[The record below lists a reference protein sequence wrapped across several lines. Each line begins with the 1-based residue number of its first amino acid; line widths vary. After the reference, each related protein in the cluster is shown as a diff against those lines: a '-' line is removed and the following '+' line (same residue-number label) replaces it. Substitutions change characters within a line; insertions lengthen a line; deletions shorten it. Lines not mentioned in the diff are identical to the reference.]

1 MSLTL
6 KNKFLKIFILL
17 VIINLKT
24 YAQFLDKNF
33 YLVDS
38 LSENMFSQD
47 DKNVLSEQLKVYNK
61 NITNDTLKIQC
72 LSRIVENTQNEK
84 IWIKYNR
91 LIFNLTSEKINK
103 SKNPREIFVLKSY
116 HILAINNFGYYYVNF
131 TNFHSKAISHYT
143 EAVGLAEE
151 IKDYDNIVNTY
162 ANLANVYQNEGS
174 LVKALQY
181 YQKLQ
186 AFEKNVSNKNIL
198 LAPTNN
204 LAQIYIYL
212 GDTIKAIQTL
222 KKCFQL
228 SKKSSDKYM
237 KGTLLN
243 NIGLLEYYNR
253 KKNGLQTIKKALEYR
268 KEINDTKG
276 VAQTLA
282 VLAGIAN
289 NEKNLNLAEDYLI
302 QAHNYLKNIKYPYTE
317 ALYYYQ
323 LGRLNLLKQKNKE
336 AIIYFEKS
344 VNIYTNISAGIDLAN
359 ALNILIEAYKLNPKV
374 NAEKLN
380 DAYALYLKTTK
391 TINQNNA
398 EKIFLNQKYSE
409 DIKVSE
415 EKHKAEQLI
424 KEQKNSEYK
433 NRQRL
438 ILISVLIIVVFLLVF
453 SFFIYRALKINK
465 QKSTIITKQKIEVE
479 KQKHLIEEK
488 HKDITDSITYAHR
501 IQSSL
506 IPSQGQI
513 NKTFKNISLFFQ
525 PRDIVSGD
533 FYWFSQ
539 QQNTTIFALADCTG
553 HGVPGAFMS
562 IIGINQLNTV
572 VNEKGLTQ
580 PSLILNELKKG
591 VITSLNS
598 SSDSDKKDGMDIAL
612 ISFNDKQLSFS
623 GANQSI
629 YILRN
634 KELIELKGNKQPIG
648 LSDTNQDFSE
658 VKFDLLKHDRIILY
672 SDGLVDQFGGQEG
685 KKLKSKNLKIWLIE
699 TADLKLEEQKELI
712 AKKLNTF
719 KQNFEQTDDITLAI
733 IEI

>member
-1 MSLTL
+1 M
-6 KNKFLKIFILL
+6 KNKFFKIFVLL

-38 LSENMFSQD
+38 LSENMFSHD
-47 DKNVLSEQLKVYNK
+47 DKKVLSEQLTVYNK
-61 NITNDTLKIQC
+61 NSTNDTLKIQC
-72 LSRIVENTQNEK
+72 LSRIIENTQNEK

-91 LIFNLTSEKINK
+91 LIFNLTLEKINQ
-103 SKNPREIFVLKSY
+103 SKNPRETFVLKSY
-116 HILAINNFGYYYVNF
+116 HILAINNFGYYYINY

-253 KKNGLQTIKKALEYR
+253 KKTGLQTIKKALEYR

-282 VLAGIAN
+282 ALAGIAN

-359 ALNILIEAYKLNPKV
+359 ALNILIEAYKLDPKV
-374 NAEKLN
+374 NSEKLN

-391 TINQNNA
+391 TINKNNA

-424 KEQKNSEYK
+424 REQKNSEYK

-438 ILISVLIIVVFLLVF
+438 ILISVLIIVVFLLAF

-506 IPSQGQI
+506 IPNQIQI
-513 NKTFKNISLFFQ
+513 NKIFKNISIFFQ

-533 FYWFSQ
+533 FYWFSK
-539 QQNTTIFALADCTG
+539 QQNLTIFALADCTG

-572 VNEKGLTQ
+572 VNEKGLT
-580 PSLILNELKKG
+580 PPALILNELKKG
-591 VITSLNS
+591 VVNSLNS
-598 SSDSDKKDGMDIAL
+598 SSDSDKKDGMDVAL
-612 ISFNDKQLSFS
+612 ISFNETKLNFA

-648 LSDTNQDFSE
+648 LSDNTENFTELS
-658 VKFDLLKHDRIILY
+658 FDLQKADRIILY
-672 SDGLVDQFGGQEG
+672 SDGLVDQFGGKDG
-685 KKLKSKNLKIWLIE
+685 KKLKSKNLKNWLIE
-699 TADLKLEEQKELI
+699 TADFKLEEQKELI
-712 AKKLNTF
+712 ANKLNTF